1 MRRRPGRFGQ
11 ISSRQADTA
20 IPMGNLFEFAA
31 NHPLLVSATIAMA
44 LVVVFYELR
53 QKAGSIAALGP
64 SQAVRLINGGAK
76 IVDIRSAE
84 NFAQGHIVDAVNIA
98 ADELN
103 DYLDKKLKAAKSI
116 LIVCDTGTRSG
127 QAVTGLRRKGNEKV
141 FNLQGGI
148 TAWRNEN
155 LPIVSAD

>member
-1 MRRRPGRFGQ
+1 
-11 ISSRQADTA
+11 
-20 IPMGNLFEFAA
+20 MGNLFEFAA

-44 LVVVFYELR
+44 LAVVFYELR

-64 SQAVRLINGGAK
+64 AQAVQLINRGARV
-76 IVDIRSAE
+76 VDIRSPE
-84 NFAQGHIVDAVNIA
+84 SFAQGHIVDAVNIA
-98 ADELN
+98 ADDLGEH
-103 DYLDKKLKAAKSI
+103 LDKKLKAAKSV

-127 QAVTGLRRKGNEKV
+127 QAVTGLRRDGNERV

-155 LPIVSAD
+155 LPIVAAG